1 MTSSDITSSDTQ
13 EGQEQVDTAEGQ
25 QQADTAEGVAGS
37 DSDEGVIDPIPKKKA
52 KRQRREP
59 GQSLETLKTPKGIK
73 DKFLRSYKVNFDVRV
88 HSYRMYIWIEQL
100 F

>member
-1 MTSSDITSSDTQ
+1 MTSSDTQ

-25 QQADTAEGVAGS
+25 EQADTAEGVAGS

-59 GQSLETLKTPKGIK
+59 GQSLVVAQRGRGKNPTARQIHRIALSIRHSHHGLQQTALHH
-73 DKFLRSYKVNFDVRV
+73 LRYV
-88 HSYRMYIWIEQL
+88 
-100 F
+100 